1 MILCARAMKGR
12 SSRQGVSVVESKK
25 DGGRVRKRQSGE
37 HQIYIACG
45 SFGMGDT
52 GKKPW
57 RKCLRLESLGMTVN
71 HRLESS
77 SFFHDSFTES
87 TFIDNLLCIR
97 HCSRNEGY
105 ISEFLSSYSWYILG
119 WEEI

>member
-1 MILCARAMKGR
+1 MFLCASAMEER
-12 SSRQGVSVVESKK
+12 SSRQGVSVESKE

-57 RKCLRLESLGMTVN
+57 RKCSHVKSSGITVN
-71 HRLESS
+71 RRLESS
-77 SFFHDSFTES
+77 SFVP
-87 TFIDNLLCIR
+87 
-97 HCSRNEGY
+97 
-105 ISEFLSSYSWYILG
+105 
-119 WEEI
+119 